1 MANVAKFRGVV
12 CAFLQFVGR

>member
-12 CAFLQFVGR
+12 CAVLQFVGS